1 MANLSYKRGRF
12 EFKIPIGKPSTW
24 LPAVAALLCLLMFA
38 MAIVILFTVGADPKS
53 GPASLPTS
61 TAAQGY
67 QGLQRLLVARGFTT
81 ASNRFEDPKTWK
93 GGEVTRGDIEII
105 TLNDD
110 GGTFNS
116 AAQQRRARRQMR
128 DAEAKASASASAS
141 ASEEAS
147 SSSDASSSASV
158 DYDDP
163 AYDYYYEAPDKTRSD
178 HVLYHPIGKTVI
190 VIAPKWYNAS
200 MARTNPR
207 WAADAKLI
215 ADEPLRRVLAFLS
228 PVTESTSPNADR
240 DTDDEET
247 SQTAASLTA
256 GQAASDSSASASQDA
271 WIEVQAPE
279 GKGVYD
285 DGDTVTTYDTVPY
298 GITHTPANGALT
310 VHGDMLPA
318 PLNVGRIS
326 DLQSIKGPN
335 LTPLLLGPNG
345 EVLISRVTVTGGRA
359 QPKAPVY
366 LISDPDLLN
375 NQIFADPKKIIAALE
390 IIERLSPPA
399 KTKPSVVFNLTYNN
413 MAFDHDLLHALS
425 RPPYIGV
432 PLSVVVLGLGL
443 MWAAFTR
450 FGPPKLEEEGA
461 ALGRGVQVLAD
472 NAARLMA
479 IAMKESKLGP
489 AYAVMVRDEVL
500 RKRGHRLTNPNA
512 NMNES
517 TDELADRIG
526 RLYGA
531 TDSYTGLKAQA
542 ATLLTVHQ
550 LIDLTKKLHA
560 WKTEI
565 DRANI

>member
-1 MANLSYKRGRF
+1 MANLSYKRGKF
-12 EFKIPIGKPSTW
+12 EFRIPIGKPSTW

-38 MAIVILFTVGADPKS
+38 MAIVILFSVGADPKS
-53 GPASLPTS
+53 GPAALPTS

-81 ASNRFEDPKTWK
+81 ATNRFEDPKNWK

-116 AAQQRRARRQMR
+116 EAQQRRSRRQMR
-128 DAEAKASASASAS
+128 DAEAKASASAGVS
-141 ASEEAS
+141 ASES
-147 SSSDASSSASV
+147 ASSSADSSSSASI

-163 AYDYYYEAPDKTRSD
+163 AYDYYYEAPDKKRSD
-178 HVLYHPIGKTVI
+178 HVLYHPIGKAVI
-190 VIAPKWYNAS
+190 VVAPKWYNGG

-215 ADEPLRRVLAFLS
+215 EDESLGRVLAFLS

-240 DTDDEET
+240 DTDNED
-247 SQTAASLTA
+247 A
-256 GQAASDSSASASQDA
+256 GSASDSSASASEDK

-279 GKGVYD
+279 GKAVYD
-285 DGDTVTTYDTVPY
+285 DGDTLTTYDTVPY
-298 GITHTPANGALT
+298 DITHTPAKGALT
-310 VHGDMLPA
+310 VHGDLLPA
-318 PLNVGRIS
+318 PINIGRIS

-335 LTPLLLGPNG
+335 LTPLLLGPDG
-345 EVLISRVTVTGGRA
+345 EVLISRLTVTGGRA
-359 QPKAPVY
+359 QPKVPVY

-375 NQIFADPKKIIAALE
+375 NQIFADPKKVVAALE
-390 IIERLSPPA
+390 IIDRLSPPSR
-399 KTKPSVVFNLTYNN
+399 TKPSVVFNLTYNN

-432 PLSVVVLGLGL
+432 PLSIIVLGLGL
-443 MWAAFTR
+443 MWGAFAR
-450 FGPPKLEEEGA
+450 FGPPKLVEEGA

-479 IAMKESKLGP
+479 IAMRESKLGP

-500 RKRGHRLTNPNA
+500 RKRGHRLTNP
-512 NMNES
+512 NES